1 MTSAPDSGAWPLRYG
16 VQLKALGELSETLTL
31 RLLELEE
38 RLGRLEEHQAHLLA
52 GRDQEGVDSAAVM
65 DLLEQTDDRLSRLEA
80 LLEQPRQ
87 GQVPAASAQSG
98 DPVSPLRVLGDAAPT
113 PGEFGSEAVFP
124 EEGEQPFMDELIA

>member
-1 MTSAPDSGAWPLRYG
+1 MTSAPDSEAWPLRFG

-52 GRDQEGVDSAAVM
+52 ERDQEGVDSAAVM

-80 LLEQPRQ
+80 LLEQSRQ
-87 GQVPAASAQSG
+87 GPAASAQPG
-98 DPVSPLRVLGDAAPT
+98 DPVRPLRVLGDAAPS

>member
-1 MTSAPDSGAWPLRYG
+1 MTSAPDSEAWPLRFG

-80 LLEQPRQ
+80 LLEQSRQ
-87 GQVPAASAQSG
+87 GPAASALPG
-98 DPVSPLRVLGDAAPT
+98 DPVRPLRVLGDAAPS
-113 PGEFGSEAVFP
+113 PGEFGSESVFP